1 MTNEA
6 QQPAIEEAVKTGDA
20 ATIEEAPTE
29 AATEEWPEED
39 VIQSEGPSS
48 DAVETPSDETIAN
61 EGESTGDGTESA
73 AETVDGTEAT
83 TPTEGADP
91 ITVQDKPSMNF
102 GGEHSAHCL
111 RYGQAP
117 RGHRSGV
124 PGWPSAPAPRG
135 PGGVATEDARR
146 SERLIGNCRARGPQ
160 PGNVGVEGRASDRPD
175 DWRIPPWRHP
185 PGRESS

>member
-1 MTNEA
+1 MSKPAPALLSSILSYTLIAGMCPAAAFAEMTNEV

-20 ATIEEAPTE
+20 ATIEEVPAE
-29 AATEEWPEED
+29 DATEEQPEED
-39 VIQSEGPSS
+39 VIQPEEPSS
-48 DAVETPSDETIAN
+48 DAVETPSDETVAN

-91 ITVQDKPSMNF
+91 ITVRDKPPMNF

-117 RGHRSGV
+117 RGRQSGAS
-124 PGWPSAPAPRG
+124 GWPPAPAPKRT
-135 PGGVATEDARR
+135 GGRCHRRR
-146 SERLIGNCRARGPQ
+146 SPLRTTDRKLPGAGATAR
-160 PGNVGVEGRASDRPD
+160 
-175 DWRIPPWRHP
+175 
-185 PGRESS
+185 